1 MRTIQMQVS
10 AGRTVT
16 AQVPNFLTF
25 MYSPQVVTVPGLDT
39 GESVTVTVTNTA
51 TGESMSETKSYYKDS
66 VQFELSRI
74 VQILSG
80 LEPLDALKRIDY
92 SNTATKGLL
101 QRFAFQIQ
109 ATGAQYNATAYSWVL
124 PGAMDGGETYGIGR
138 KYMRLFLNFPQSA
151 NCWTDSSIP
160 LTFNSFNRSYNA
172 SYNGIQDTDIQA
184 PDDICANSKCTEVN
198 VFKWLEDHRPS
209 AAASLKNGK
218 TITGLYGISFE
229 VAGGNSETPDET
241 NKQITLKP
249 DLRTE
254 GIYLRWLGRNGEA
267 EYWLFTPGKKSV
279 SVAVRN
285 SYTRFTGDL
294 AAPVGGVLGNSEYQ
308 DYSEARAITMGS
320 NDVTLDE
327 FERLCGLATSP
338 VVEML
343 VNNEP
348 GNYVWQRVN
357 VAGGSYERNIRR
369 STPGLQTFE
378 ITVNLPKRNTIQI

>member
-16 AQVPNFLTF
+16 AQVPNLLTF
-25 MYSPQVVTVPGLDT
+25 MYSPQVVTVPGLDA

-51 TGESMSETKSYYKDS
+51 TGESMSETKSFYRDA

-74 VQILSG
+74 IQILSG

-92 SNTATKGLL
+92 SNTATKGML
-101 QRFAFQIQ
+101 QRFSFQIQ
-109 ATGAQYNATAYSWVL
+109 ATGAQYTATAYSWVL

-138 KYMRLFLNFPQSA
+138 KAMRLFVNFPQSA

-172 SYNGIQDTDIQA
+172 SFNGIQDTDIQA
-184 PDDICANSKCTEVN
+184 ADDICYNSKCTEVN
-198 VFKWLEDHRPS
+198 VLKWLETHRPS

-218 TITGLYGISFE
+218 TITGYYGVSFE
-229 VAGGNSETPDET
+229 VADGSSEPQDEA
-241 NKQITLKP
+241 NKEITLKP

-254 GIYLRWLGRNGEA
+254 GVYLRWLGRNGEA

-279 SVAVRN
+279 NVAINN
-285 SYTRFTGDL
+285 SFTRFTGDL
-294 AAPVGGVLGNSEYQ
+294 AVPDNGVLGNSDFQ
-308 DYSEARAITMGS
+308 DFSETRAITMGS

-343 VNNEP
+343 INNDP
-348 GNYVWQRVN
+348 GNYLWQRVN
-357 VAGGSYERNIRR
+357 VAAGSYERNIRR

-378 ITVNLPKRNTIQI
+378 ITVNLPKRNTIQL

>member
-25 MYSPQVVTVPGLDT
+25 MYSPQVVTVPGLDA

-51 TGESMSETKSYYKDS
+51 TGESMSETKSYYRDA

-92 SNTATKGLL
+92 SNTATKGML
-101 QRFAFQIQ
+101 QRFSFQIQ
-109 ATGAQYNATAYSWVL
+109 ATGAQYTATAYSWVL

-138 KYMRLFLNFPQSA
+138 KVMRLFVNYPQSA

-172 SYNGIQDTDIQA
+172 SFNGIQDTDIQA
-184 PDDICANSKCTEVN
+184 ADDICYNSKCSEVN
-198 VFKWLEDHRPS
+198 VLRWLEAHRPS

-218 TITGLYGISFE
+218 TITGYYGVSFE
-229 VAGGNSETPDET
+229 VAGGSSEQQDET

-254 GIYLRWLGRNGEA
+254 GVYLRWLGRNGEA

-279 SVAVRN
+279 NVAVRN
-285 SYTRFTGDL
+285 SYTHFSGDL
-294 AAPVGGVLGNSEYQ
+294 AVPEGGVLGNSDFQ
-308 DYSEARAITMGS
+308 DFSETRTITMGS

-343 VNNEP
+343 ISNEP
-348 GNYVWQRVN
+348 GNYLWQRVN

-378 ITVNLPKRNTIQI
+378 ITVNLPKRNTIQL